1 MRIKEGIYSFKL
13 SSKAMGQESIINPT
27 VIYDNDELIL
37 VDAGLPHQFHQIREA
52 IEEEGLEFYKLRK
65 IIFTHQDIDHIGSA
79 SEILKERDNNIKMI
93 SFQEEKPYI
102 EGTKKPVKLSM
113 LEQSLD
119 YLPEKMNMFYD
130 KLKICFEKFKVN
142 INETLSDGQ
151 VLPYC
156 GGITVIHTPGHTP
169 GHISLYVNK
178 FKLLIAGDIL
188 VVNEDTLCPCD
199 KSLNYDDA
207 LNYQSIK
214 KLTNYD
220 IKKVVCYHG
229 GIYEDNVNSCI
240 RELAGR

>member
-1 MRIKEGIYSFKL
+1 
-13 SSKAMGQESIINPT
+13 
-27 VIYDNDELIL
+27 
-37 VDAGLPHQFHQIREA
+37 
-52 IEEEGLEFYKLRK
+52 
-65 IIFTHQDIDHIGSA
+65 
-79 SEILKERDNNIKMI
+79 MI

-142 INETLSDGQ
+142 INETLSDEQ

-178 FKLLIAGDIL
+178 FKL
-188 VVNEDTLCPCD
+188 
-199 KSLNYDDA
+199 
-207 LNYQSIK
+207 SIHK
-214 KLTNYD
+214 KTNQLRY
-220 IKKVVCYHG
+220 
-229 GIYEDNVNSCI
+229 
-240 RELAGR
+240 

>member
-1 MRIKEGIYSFKL
+1 MVIKKSIGIGGL
-13 SSKAMGQESIINPT
+13 LW
-27 VIYDNDELIL
+27 ELKKEYIAL
-37 VDAGLPHQFHQIREA
+37 
-52 IEEEGLEFYKLRK
+52 KLRK

-119 YLPEKMNMFYD
+119 YLPEKMNMFYY

-156 GGITVIHTPGHTP
+156 GGITVIHTP